1 MSEYTPSRNEVLTAL
16 VIYRAIRGDDS
27 PPSMRDIAT
36 SAETSQYIGEA
47 ERAIAAIEREAAAR
61 ALRDTAN
68 VLEQNSDKTEW
79 RGATKPA
86 VHFYVLLEV
95 VDGLRAR
102 AAEIRE
108 GKA

>member
-1 MSEYTPSRNEVLTAL
+1 MREQFIAAWVTAQQRAFHHSTRGIMTPEDRAAL
-16 VIYRAIRGDDS
+16 
-27 PPSMRDIAT
+27 
-36 SAETSQYIGEA
+36 EKEA
-47 ERAIAAIEREAAAR
+47 EEAMRAIEREAAAR